1 MVSTELI
8 IACKKWDM
16 ITDELSRLGL
26 IKDMDYEPLNCKIIG
41 NKAEVTV
48 GSALGHK
55 THINLEDGSL
65 EYYDTDEPVNK
76 TMDRL
81 LKEAGLDCR
90 MSSEGVFCKGV
101 TKDNVEKI
109 FETVAAP
116 TSMDFRLRELRVED
130 YDRWKIALKDIGEE
144 KIFDE
149 CLEKAKEAGKIEEEK
164 VIELEKCLIKNT
176 IEKVKT
182 KFKALF

>member
-1 MVSTELI
+1 M
-8 IACKKWDM
+8 A
-16 ITDELSRLGL
+16 
-26 IKDMDYEPLNCKIIG
+26 N
-41 NKAEVTV
+41 
-48 GSALGHK
+48 
-55 THINLEDGSL
+55 
-65 EYYDTDEPVNK
+65 
-76 TMDRL
+76 L

-109 FETVAAP
+109 FETIAAP
-116 TSMDFRLRELRVED
+116 TSMDYRLRELRVED
-130 YDRWKIALKDIGEE
+130 YDRWKNALKEIGEE

-149 CLEKAKEAGKIEEEK
+149 CLKKVKEEK
-164 VIELEKCLIKNT
+164 VIELEKCLIKNI

>member
-1 MVSTELI
+1 
-8 IACKKWDM
+8 
-16 ITDELSRLGL
+16 
-26 IKDMDYEPLNCKIIG
+26 
-41 NKAEVTV
+41 
-48 GSALGHK
+48 
-55 THINLEDGSL
+55 
-65 EYYDTDEPVNK
+65 
-76 TMDRL
+76 
-81 LKEAGLDCR
+81 
-90 MSSEGVFCKGV
+90 
-101 TKDNVEKI
+101 
-109 FETVAAP
+109 
-116 TSMDFRLRELRVED
+116 MDFRLRELRVED